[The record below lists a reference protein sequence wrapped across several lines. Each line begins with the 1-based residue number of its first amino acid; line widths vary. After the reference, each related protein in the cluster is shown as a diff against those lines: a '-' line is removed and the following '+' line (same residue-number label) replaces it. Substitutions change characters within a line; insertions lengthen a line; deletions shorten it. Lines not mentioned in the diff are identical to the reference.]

1 MLMAMTKG
9 MESPFMKS
17 LGKYQKPGIG
27 ERIRTDY
34 GVAEII
40 KISSYYEV
48 VEEMERN
55 GVSKDEIDQ
64 FTFRIEHFLGSSK
77 KYYECLIKYEDGEF
91 DSIDWSEYLAA
102 KKFDR

>member
-1 MLMAMTKG
+1 MLMIMTKE
-9 MESPFMKS
+9 MESSFMKS
-17 LGKYQKPGIG
+17 LGKYQKPRIG

-40 KISSYYEV
+40 KVSSYHEV

-55 GVSKDEIDQ
+55 GVSKEEIDR
-64 FTFRIEHFLGSSK
+64 FTFRVEHFLGDKK
-77 KYYECLIKYEDGEF
+77 KYYECLIKYEDGEL

-102 KKFDR
+102 RKFER